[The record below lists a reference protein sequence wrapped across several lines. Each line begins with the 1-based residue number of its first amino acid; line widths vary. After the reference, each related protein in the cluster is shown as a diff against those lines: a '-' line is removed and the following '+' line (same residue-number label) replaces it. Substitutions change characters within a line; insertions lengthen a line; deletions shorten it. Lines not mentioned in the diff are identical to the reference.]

1 MTELP
6 NSLDAERAAL
16 GSVFLHR
23 DAIVSIAPWLTPD
36 LFYDG
41 RNGLIYQAM
50 LDCYRGKVTPN
61 VRTVSDRLKE
71 TGKLESVGLDY
82 LLSLGTDL
90 PHGLDVDAY
99 ARTVER
105 LAVRR
110 GLIIAGGKIAAAGY
124 NESDAEKALDE
135 AQAALTKVAMLRACD
150 TAFTPFSTI
159 VEEVYADIA
168 SEVLPGLPT
177 GFRDLDEMTGG
188 MHRQDLVVLAA
199 RPSVG
204 KTSMAG
210 CLACNLAERTGLPV
224 LFFSLEMG
232 RKDVLLRA
240 ASGASGINLQALRQR
255 TLRDEERQAV
265 IEALSWANNQPIYV
279 SDDAAQTVMQIRNKV
294 LRFRVEHGDLGLVVI
309 DYLQLMDFE
318 GKVENRVQEVSKI
331 SRGLK
336 QLAREA
342 DVPVLALSQ
351 LSRAVEGRASHVPML
366 SDLRESGAIEQ
377 DSDIVMFI
385 YREEL
390 YDRETDK
397 RGIAELHIAKHRNG
411 PIGVIP
417 LRFDANTTRFMDL
430 TYRTPDG
437 Y

>member
-6 NSLDAERAAL
+6 NSLDAEQAAL
-16 GSVFLHR
+16 GSVFLNR
-23 DAIVSIAPWLTPD
+23 DAIVSIAAWLTPD

-50 LDCYRGKVTPN
+50 LDCYRARVTPN
-61 VRTVSDRLKE
+61 VKTVSARLKE
-71 TGKLESVGLDY
+71 QGRLDSVGLDY
-82 LLSLGTDL
+82 LLSLGNDL
-90 PHGLDVDAY
+90 PHGFDVDAY

-110 GLIIAGGKIAAAGY
+110 GLIAAAGKIAAAGY
-124 NESDAEKALDE
+124 NEADADKALDE
-135 AQAALTKVAMLRACD
+135 AQAALTRVAMLRAGD
-150 TAFTPFSTI
+150 AAFIPFSAI
-159 VEEVYADIA
+159 VEEVYSDIA

-188 MHRQDLVVLAA
+188 MHRQDLVILAA

-210 CLACNLAERTGLPV
+210 CLACNLAEQTRLPV

-255 TLRDEERQAV
+255 TLRDSERGAF
-265 IEALSWANNQPIYV
+265 IEALSWANEQPIFV
-279 SDDAAQTVMQIRNKV
+279 SDDAAQTVLQIRNKV

-351 LSRAVEGRASHVPML
+351 LSRAVEGRSSHVPML
-366 SDLRESGAIEQ
+366 SDLRESGSIEQ
-377 DSDIVMFI
+377 DADIVMFI

-390 YDRETDK
+390 YDKETDRK
-397 RGIAELHIAKHRNG
+397 GVAELHIAKHRNG
-411 PIGVIP
+411 PVGVIP
-417 LRFDANTTRFMDL
+417 LRFDSNTTRFLDL